1 MILGGILEISRL
13 ICTERDTLCFVFSVR
28 VTSLLLTGLMT
39 VSFLE
44 CAAVIAVVVAVVES
58 VLCVLTELLD
68 KCCNFQIEIVVQD
81 EDDESR

>member
-1 MILGGILEISRL
+1 MYRAGYFV
-13 ICTERDTLCFVFSVR
+13 FVFSVR

-68 KCCNFQIEIVVQD
+68 KCCNFQVEIVVQD
-81 EDDESR
+81 EDDESC